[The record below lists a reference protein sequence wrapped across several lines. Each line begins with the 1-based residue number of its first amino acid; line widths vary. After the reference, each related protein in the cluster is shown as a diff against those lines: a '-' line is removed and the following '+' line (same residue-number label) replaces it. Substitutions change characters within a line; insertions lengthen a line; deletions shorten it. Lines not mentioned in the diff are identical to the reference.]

1 LKGDSPQQGIP
12 DEVDATVV
20 TGLTKKVSCGERR
33 HRRYVYRNGRLP
45 PVGFSRC
52 LTSECDSVAA
62 NIRTFWKGYLRLA
75 LVAIPVRLVS
85 AERSEATPRFH
96 QIDRKSKQ
104 RIRYVKVAAGDKKVA
119 GEDIVMGYEVE
130 PGNYV
135 LLEKDELDAVRLE
148 TRHTIELTQ
157 FVDANDIDPLYFER
171 PYFLLPDG
179 EVAEEG
185 YLVIHTALRAA
196 RKVAIG
202 QLTLRGRENLVALY
216 AGGAGLVL
224 DTLRYD
230 SEIRDA
236 DEVFESLGKRKPRA
250 DMLSMAEQ
258 LIESRTQPFDPASFK
273 NHYADALRDLV
284 KRKVESGG
292 AVPVEDEA
300 APGAKVIDFMEA
312 LKRSLSGAGSDAP
325 SKSSKPAGTR
335 TKSAPAKAKGP
346 PKRPAAKAAPAR
358 KKKAS

>member
-1 LKGDSPQQGIP
+1 
-12 DEVDATVV
+12 
-20 TGLTKKVSCGERR
+20 
-33 HRRYVYRNGRLP
+33 
-45 PVGFSRC
+45 
-52 LTSECDSVAA
+52 VAET
-62 NIRTFWKGYLRLA
+62 IRTFWKGFLRLA

-85 AERSEATPRFH
+85 AERSEAIPKFH

-104 RIRYVKVAAGDKKVA
+104 RIRYIKMAGERKVG

-157 FVDANDIDPLYFER
+157 FVDAGDIDPLYFER

-185 YLVIHTALRAA
+185 YLVIKDALRAA

-216 AGGAGLVL
+216 PGGAGLVL

-236 DEVFESLGKRKPRA
+236 DEVFSSLGKQKPRA
-250 DMLSMAEQ
+250 DMLTMAEQ
-258 LIESRTQPFDPASFK
+258 LIESRSQPFDPGGFK
-273 NHYADALRDLV
+273 NHYAEALRDLV

-292 AVPVEDEA
+292 SVAVEDEA

-312 LKRSLSGAGSDAP
+312 LKRSLGGAKGEPPAAKSAEKEPAAAKSAETEPPASKRKAAAKSARSAP
-325 SKSSKPAGTR
+325 KKT
-335 TKSAPAKAKGP
+335 TKSAPAK
-346 PKRPAAKAAPAR
+346 KARRRA
-358 KKKAS
+358 